1 MYDDSYPSRPPTHRP
16 RRSRPRPAATMST
29 MEEPQKMIGNE
40 SLPPQHQQ
48 HHQLSPS
55 PSKLSDPSQIFD
67 FFYSLIFS
75 FVHSALLAVLSP
87 VMGSAKSN
95 KRPSSTSRRRVSP
108 SSKSTRSLISVNPSY
123 NQVEEQPPHA
133 TNEAEDPEMGQQQQ
147 QQSSPVPQMPPIDNS
162 DCMSVAS
169 HSSQRSGVLHTQ
181 PSSSRRR
188 DSDLSV
194 EKKVVRFPAPER
206 KRIPLGRVGFSVNG
220 SSSHHRRSSNESLGS
235 NNSSS
240 EHSSSSS
247 NSRRSSIAPT
257 NRRRTLSP
265 FKMNRM
271 AHSSYFLE

>member
-1 MYDDSYPSRPPTHRP
+1 
-16 RRSRPRPAATMST
+16 
-29 MEEPQKMIGNE
+29 MIGNE

-108 SSKSTRSLISVNPSY
+108 SSKSTRSFNPSY
-123 NQVEEQPPHA
+123 SQVEEQPPRA
-133 TNEAEDPEMGQQQQ
+133 TNEVEDPEMGQQQQ

>member
-16 RRSRPRPAATMST
+16 RRSRPRPVAMTT
-29 MEEPQKMIGNE
+29 VEEPQKMVGNE
-40 SLPPQHQQ
+40 SPPPQYQQ
-48 HHQLSPS
+48 HQLSPS

-95 KRPSSTSRRRVSP
+95 ARPSSTSRRRVSP
-108 SSKSTRSLISVNPSY
+108 SSKSRSLSVNPSY
-123 NQVEEQPPHA
+123 SQVEEQPPHA
-133 TNEAEDPEMGQQQQ
+133 TNEVEDPEMGQQQQ
-147 QQSSPVPQMPPIDNS
+147 QQQRSSPIPQMLPIDNS

-206 KRIPLGRVGFSVNG
+206 KRIPLGRVGFSVNS

-247 NSRRSSIAPT
+247 NSREGRSSIAPT